1 MKTSPMLVVSAD
13 DHVFLLNDALPMA
26 ESKAQV
32 AAVLV
37 YATGL
42 EVNAPKPDG
51 NLLVFAATPRVER
64 ELGTWVEVSNVLE
77 RVAGSDFD
85 EESGSA
91 IVKFVA
97 ERTLAAE

>member
-26 ESKAQV
+26 ESRAQV

-42 EVNAPKPDG
+42 EVDAPKPDG
-51 NLLVFAATPRVER
+51 SLLVFAATPRVER

-77 RVAGSDFD
+77 RVAASSFD

-97 ERTLAAE
+97 ERTLSEE